1 MVMPDEAKVVVLVF
15 GERLDGTKTGADMHL
30 EFQQLLQR
38 AAATAP
44 GGGGSGG
51 VVEEEGEE

>member
-1 MVMPDEAKVVVLVF
+1 MIPDEAKVVVLVF
-15 GERLDGTKTGADMHL
+15 GERLDGTKMGADMHL
-30 EFQQLLQR
+30 EFRPLLPR

-51 VVEEEGEE
+51 VVEEEGGGS